1 MDALYLLVP
10 LSIVIVFAAI
20 WVFFRMSDSGQFDD
34 MVGPALRVLQDD
46 DKGGG
51 LSRGSGSSGR
61 CSGRCF

>member
-46 DKGGG
+46 DKGG
-51 LSRGSGSSGR
+51 REP
-61 CSGRCF
+61 